1 MAKNFNKR
9 TSQRIPKE
17 YEQKLVDLA
26 RVTRV
31 VAGGRRFR
39 FRATVV
45 IGNKKGTVGM
55 GVAKGTDVS
64 TAVEKAVKRAQK
76 NLINI
81 PLSGSTIPHEIE
93 VKYKGARVLLK
104 PAREGTG
111 IIAGGSIRA
120 VVELAGI
127 RDILSK
133 MLGSQNKISNV
144 RATLQALQNLE
155 TADDILKRRGKGR
168 SSQNGALLQP
178 LAKGWIRE
186 ASLSNPKKDS
196 KKAKE

>member
-1 MAKNFNKR
+1 MANFNKR

-55 GVAKGTDVS
+55 GVAKGVDVS

-76 NLINI
+76 NLINVS
-81 PLSGSTIPHEIE
+81 LVGGTIPHEIE

-111 IIAGGSIRA
+111 VIAGGSIRA
-120 VVELAGI
+120 VVELAGV

-155 TADDILKRRGKGR
+155 TADDVLKRRGKEV
-168 SSQNGALLQP
+168 LKVEHFMKP
-178 LAKGWIRE
+178 
-186 ASLSNPKKDS
+186 ASPNPKRLAESS
-196 KKAKE
+196 KKAK

>member
-1 MAKNFNKR
+1 MANNFNKR

-55 GVAKGTDVS
+55 GVAKGVDVS

-76 NLINI
+76 NLINVSF
-81 PLSGSTIPHEIE
+81 SGGTIPHEIE

-111 IIAGGSIRA
+111 VIAGGSIRA
-120 VVELAGI
+120 VVELAGV

-155 TADDILKRRGKGR
+155 TVDDILKRRGKER
-168 SSQNGALLQP
+168 SSQNGALREVSLP
-178 LAKGWIRE
+178 NPKGLAKSSG
-186 ASLSNPKKDS
+186 
-196 KKAKE
+196 KAKE

>member
-1 MAKNFNKR
+1 MAKNFTKR

-55 GVAKGTDVS
+55 GVAKGADVS

-76 NLINI
+76 NLINVS
-81 PLSGSTIPHEIE
+81 LAGGTIPHETE

-111 IIAGGSIRA
+111 VIAGGPVRA
-120 VVELAGI
+120 VVELAGVK
-127 RDILSK
+127 DILSK

-155 TADDILKRRGKGR
+155 TADDILKRRGK
-168 SSQNGALLQP
+168 
-178 LAKGWIRE
+178 E
-186 ASLSNPKKDS
+186 VS
-196 KKAKE
+196 KKARE

>member
-1 MAKNFNKR
+1 MAKKISKKTFRK
-9 TSQRIPKE
+9 IPKE

-76 NLINI
+76 KLINI
-81 PLSGSTIPHEIE
+81 SLRGGTIPHETE

-111 IIAGGSIRA
+111 IIAGGSVRA

-144 RATLQALQNLE
+144 RATLRALQNLE
-155 TADDILKRRGKGR
+155 TKDDILKRRGIWQRK
-168 SSQNGALLQP
+168 S
-178 LAKGWIRE
+178 
-186 ASLSNPKKDS
+186 
-196 KKAKE
+196 